1 MEPWNDEWALAHH
14 VLRQAG
20 ETLPW
25 IAIGRDIEAAQSRLA
40 ALLRDAAD
48 LTSSERARARD
59 RYLREAAAL
68 DKLLEEYAFQVPSRQ
83 LERGRLPQHIAA
95 ARFDAATTPHTQSF

>member
-1 MEPWNDEWALAHH
+1 LEPWNDEWALAHH

-25 IAIGRDIEAAQSRLA
+25 IALGRDIEAAESRLA
-40 ALLRDAAD
+40 ALLCDAAH
-48 LTSSERARARD
+48 LEGLERIRARD
-59 RYLREAAAL
+59 RYLSEAAAL

-95 ARFDAATTPHTQSF
+95 ARFDAATARHP

>member
-1 MEPWNDEWALAHH
+1 LAHH

-25 IAIGRDIEAAQSRLA
+25 ITLGREIEAAELRLA
-40 ALLRDAAD
+40 ALVHDAVPLVGA
-48 LTSSERARARD
+48 ERARARE

-68 DKLLEEYAFQVPSRQ
+68 DKLLEEYAFVVPSRQ
-83 LERGRLPQHIAA
+83 LERGRLPPHIAA
-95 ARFDAATTPHTQSF
+95 TRFDAATSRLSS